1 MEAETIHVSLERK
14 SGVSLYVQIKEA
26 LREAILTSTAD
37 HELVLPPQRELA
49 QRLKV
54 SRNTV
59 SMAYA
64 ELEREGLVVAEAGR
78 GTLVVD
84 PARKAQSRSRDEALA
99 RVIEHAAEEALT
111 LGFNLDQYAEA
122 TTGYLEDKRRMLGH
136 ICLVFVECNQE
147 QLSYYTEHLH
157 LEPGVMTVPVL
168 LDDLRGQQE
177 AALSALRG
185 ADVVVTSFYHTDE
198 LLRMLAD
205 SDTPLVSVNLQPEM
219 STIVNIAR
227 VPSDARI
234 GLVASSRRFLAE
246 MQKTLRQVDVN
257 PRRLTESVAGE
268 GPHLAEFIAG
278 VDALV
283 VSPSRRRA
291 VEALADGRPVVE
303 FLFAPDDTS
312 VNHIRIALVELKRQQ
327 KSKGNHAPAD
337 HGTDVP

>member
-1 MEAETIHVSLERK
+1 LEAETIHISLERK

-26 LREAILTSTAD
+26 LRDAILASTAD

-49 QRLKV
+49 QRLRV

-111 LGFNLDQYAEA
+111 LGYNLDQYAEA
-122 TTGYLEDKRRMLGH
+122 TTAYLKEKRRMLDH
-136 ICLVFVECNQE
+136 IRLVFVECNQE
-147 QLSYYTEHLH
+147 QLTYYAEHLH
-157 LEPGVMTVPVL
+157 LEPGVITEPVL
-168 LDDLRGQQE
+168 LDDLRGKQA
-177 AALSALRG
+177 AALSALRS

-198 LLRMLAD
+198 LLRILAD

-219 STIVNIAR
+219 STIVSIAR
-227 VPSDARI
+227 IAPTARI
-234 GLVASSRRFLAE
+234 GLVAASRRFLAE
-246 MQKTLRQVDVN
+246 MQKTLRQMDVS
-257 PRRLTESVAGE
+257 PRRLTESVAAE
-268 GPHLAEFIAG
+268 GPHLAEFIGG

-291 VEALADGRPVVE
+291 VEALADGKPVVE

-312 VNHIRIALVELKRQQ
+312 VNHIRIALVELKQRQR
-327 KSKGNHAPAD
+327 SKGSHAPTD

>member
-1 MEAETIHVSLERK
+1 MEAETLHISLERK
-14 SGVSLYVQIKEA
+14 TGVSLYVQIKEA
-26 LREAILTSTAD
+26 LREAILTATGD

-59 SMAYA
+59 SMAYS
-64 ELEREGLVVAEAGR
+64 ELEREGLVSAHAGR

-111 LGFNLDQYAEA
+111 LGYNLDQYTEA
-122 TTGYLEDKRRMLGH
+122 TNAYLKEKRRMLDNIH
-136 ICLVFVECNQE
+136 AVFVECNQE
-147 QLSYYTEHLH
+147 QLNYFSEHLH
-157 LEPGVMTVPVL
+157 LEPGVVTSPVL
-168 LDDLRGQQE
+168 LDDLRSKKE
-177 AALSALRG
+177 PAHAALQS

-198 LLRMLAD
+198 LRRILAD
-205 SDTPLVSVNLQPEM
+205 LDVPLVSVNLQPEM

-227 VPSDARI
+227 VEPGARI

-246 MQKTLRQVDVN
+246 MQKTLRQMNVS
-257 PRRLTESVAGE
+257 PQRLSESVAPE
-268 GPHLAEFIAG
+268 GPQLSEFIAG
-278 VDALV
+278 VDALI

-291 VEALADGRPVVE
+291 VEALAGGKPVVE

-312 VNHIRIALVELKRQQ
+312 VNHIRIALVELKQRQ
-327 KSKGNHAPAD
+327 KSKGSHAPAD